1 MIVSMTGY
9 GEGVASNDAAT
20 VTSEVRSVNHRFLD
34 LSFKVPRILQAHERD
49 MKEIVRKHL
58 ARGRVY
64 VTVTI
69 EMEHRADSVAID
81 ARVMAEYLNQLRD
94 FARAHNLPGDV
105 DINTLVQMP
114 DVVRV
119 REAEPGDDVVWPLV
133 RKSLADALGANCAM
147 RQEEGRTLKA
157 DLAARM
163 TSLGEVVARVEALSP
178 GVSRKHAE
186 ALRKRIDQLVG
197 DAKVSEE
204 RLVSEIAVMADRLDF
219 TEELTRLRSHESQ
232 FNATLSNGGEVSKK
246 LTYLLQEIH
255 REATTI
261 GSKASDSEVIQQV
274 VVLKEETEKIREQ
287 IQNVE

>member
-1 MIVSMTGY
+1 
-9 GEGVASNDAAT
+9 
-20 VTSEVRSVNHRFLD
+20 
-34 LSFKVPRILQAHERD
+34 
-49 MKEIVRKHL
+49 
-58 ARGRVY
+58 
-64 VTVTI
+64 
-69 EMEHRADSVAID
+69 
-81 ARVMAEYLNQLRD
+81 
-94 FARAHNLPGDV
+94 
-105 DINTLVQMP
+105 MP